1 MSNQLEANGWYIW
14 WEKKWI
20 LRIPHYV
27 LLFNVRPEKY
37 ELIMITKK
45 NARYIKCDPFH
56 LNSKGVLIQKRDV
69 FLYSSIFNPMKYA
82 RFIIIDKT

>member
-1 MSNQLEANGWYIW
+1 MNFSGISVSNQLEANRWYIW

-27 LLFNVRPEKY
+27 FLFNVRREKH

-56 LNSKGVLIQKRDV
+56 LNLKGVLIQKREDAPEKWIP
-69 FLYSSIFNPMKYA
+69 S
-82 RFIIIDKT
+82 RF